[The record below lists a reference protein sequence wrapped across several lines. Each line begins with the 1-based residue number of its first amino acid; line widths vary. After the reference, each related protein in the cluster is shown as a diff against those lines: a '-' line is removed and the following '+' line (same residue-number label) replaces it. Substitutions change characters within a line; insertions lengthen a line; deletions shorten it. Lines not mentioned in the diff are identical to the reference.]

1 MQHNKLLLKEI
12 QSCPSYYSGNNRKSN
27 IWLQTEPYLTWLD
40 AWQSSEAPWQGCFA
54 LSCPVCLLLT
64 LWPGILL
71 KLLLHMDWGG
81 EIGAAVDINS
91 GKKWKGE
98 SSRKTREPQYQFY
111 AWASS
116 WYQATETHYLCP
128 ITHSS
133 IYTKKCMHADA
144 QHPQTR
150 PFLPTTPRF
159 FFTLSDTHML
169 RSSMVGSDTKL
180 MPCHT
185 GCQQISQWITPQP
198 LDVHRAKGHKHGS
211 KRVEEEESEAEC
223 EAGNEKA

>member
-1 MQHNKLLLKEI
+1 MVTNWALFDMAGCLTEQWGALTRLF
-12 QSCPSYYSGNNRKSN
+12 CPVLPSLPLAN
-27 IWLQTEPYLTWLD
+27 TLTWHLIKT
-40 AWQSSEAPWQGCFA
+40 AITHG
-54 LSCPVCLLLT
+54 L
-64 LWPGILL
+64 
-71 KLLLHMDWGG
+71 GG

-98 SSRKTREPQYQFY
+98 SSRKTREPRYQFY

-159 FFTLSDTHML
+159 FLTLSDTHML

>member
-1 MQHNKLLLKEI
+1 MVTNWALFDMAGCLTEQWGALTRLF
-12 QSCPSYYSGNNRKSN
+12 CPVLPSLPLAN
-27 IWLQTEPYLTWLD
+27 TLTWHLIKT
-40 AWQSSEAPWQGCFA
+40 AITHG
-54 LSCPVCLLLT
+54 L
-64 LWPGILL
+64 
-71 KLLLHMDWGG
+71 GG
-81 EIGAAVDINS
+81 KIGAAVDINS

-98 SSRKTREPQYQFY
+98 SSWKTREPQYQFY

-150 PFLPTTPRF
+150 PFLPTTPPF
-159 FFTLSDTHML
+159 FLTLSDTHML